1 MLNKILKMLEDRGLQ
16 QRDLTDA
23 LGMSQQ
29 LFTDWKA
36 GRSASYKK
44 YLPQIAAFFGVT
56 VDYLLSDAMEEPEKG
71 APPAQQLSEDEQKLL
86 DTYRSLGE
94 DDRYIALA
102 NLIQYA
108 RAVSGEKENPIRVP
122 DGDVDGGGVLPPS
135 GGMVGSGVKR
145 S

>member
-1 MLNKILKMLEDRGLQ
+1 LYIMLERILELLFEQKRSQRELAEFLGVNQ
-16 QRDLTDA
+16 QTI
-23 LGMSQQ
+23 
-29 LFTDWKA
+29 TDWKS
-36 GRSASYKK
+36 GKTRTYERMM
-44 YLPQIAAFFGVT
+44 PEIAEFFGIST
-56 VDYLLSDAMEEPEKG
+56 ELLISREPSL
-71 APPAQQLSEDEQKLL
+71 AALNQLSEDEQKLL
-86 DTYRSLGE
+86 DTYRSLEE

-122 DGDVDGGGVLPPS
+122 DGDVDGDGVLPPS